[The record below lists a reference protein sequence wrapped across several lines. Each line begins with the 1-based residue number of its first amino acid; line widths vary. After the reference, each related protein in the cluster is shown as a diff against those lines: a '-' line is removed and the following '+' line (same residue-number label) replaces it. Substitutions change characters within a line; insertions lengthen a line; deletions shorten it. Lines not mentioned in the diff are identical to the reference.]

1 LLNINKS
8 ILILKIKRKNNIF
21 IGINM
26 PSASTIK
33 KIRPLQLVAVIF
45 FTVSGGPYG
54 LEPLLSYAGE
64 HGALLLLMLTP
75 MVWDVPA
82 IFTVLEL
89 NSMMPIEG
97 GYYRWVK
104 YALGNRWG
112 FYEGWWT
119 WLYTFV
125 DLAIYPVLFVEYA
138 SFFFPE
144 LAAYKIPVCL
154 GIIWLSAGLNIL
166 GIVPVGKVSLILSMA
181 VLTPFLVL
189 VIAFFYHHT
198 GAISIPSLS
207 LKGIAFPSMGM
218 ALYTVMWN
226 CLGWDNVTTY
236 ADEVEKPVRSYLVSV
251 FIAFALVMV
260 VYFFTILVAQ
270 QSHIDFTVLTD
281 QGFPALGILVA
292 GHWLGVLIAAGGMAS
307 TLGIYA
313 AVLLSVS
320 RVPKVM
326 SDDGLLPA
334 FLNKQHPKFNTPYIS
349 IIICSLVV
357 SLMVLWTFADLLIID
372 VTVYGAGL
380 FLEYVSLIRLRIKE
394 PDTIRPFKIR
404 LNVAGLCLMTLL
416 PLTVYIVALTGALT
430 SAGQGIKPALFA
442 VGALLTAEL
451 IWWVIKWTKGVPD
464 S

>member
-1 LLNINKS
+1 
-8 ILILKIKRKNNIF
+8 
-21 IGINM
+21 M

-54 LEPLLSYAGE
+54 LEPLLTYAGQ

-75 MVWDVPA
+75 LAWDVPA

-89 NSMMPIEG
+89 NSMMPVEG

-104 YALGNRWG
+104 HALGTRMG

-125 DLAIYPVLFVEYA
+125 DLAIYPVLFVQYV

-144 LAAYKIPVCL
+144 LASYKIPLCL
-154 GIIWLSAGLNIL
+154 FIIWSSAGLNIL
-166 GIVPVGKVSLILSMA
+166 GIVPVGRVSLLLGIA
-181 VLTPFLVL
+181 VLTPFLIL

-198 GAISIPSLS
+198 GTFSLPSPSI
-207 LKGIAFPSMGM
+207 KNIAFPSLGM

-226 CLGWDNVTTY
+226 CLGWDNITTY
-236 ADEVEKPVRSYLVSV
+236 AEEVEKPVRSYLVSI
-251 FIAFALVMV
+251 FIAFALVLV

-270 QSHIDFTVLTD
+270 QSHINFTTLTD
-281 QGFPALGILVA
+281 QGFPALGVLI
-292 GHWLGVLIAAGGMAS
+292 GGRWLGILIAAGGMAS

-326 SDDGLLPA
+326 ADDGLLPVR
-334 FLNKQHPKFNTPYIS
+334 LNKLHPKFNTPYIS

-380 FLEYVSLIRLRIKE
+380 FLEYIALIKLRLKE
-394 PDTIRPFKIR
+394 PDTHRPFR
-404 LNVAGLCLMTLL
+404 VPLNIAGLCLMALL
-416 PLTVYIVALTGALT
+416 PLVVYCMALTGALSST
-430 SAGQGIKPALFA
+430 GEGIKPAIFA
-442 VGALLTAEL
+442 ICTLLTAEIGWRL
-451 IWWVIKWTKGVPD
+451 IIWRKPYLNN